1 MVDFPWIFCV
11 GTKDTP
17 PRPVRR
23 LPAGQ
28 LEAFSLSPAE
38 VFMICTQR
46 ERERGAW
53 GGGFNSIVSFFAKRF
68 SVQ

>member
-1 MVDFPWIFCV
+1 MVDFLWIFRV

-38 VFMICTQR
+38 VFMICTHR
-46 ERERGAW
+46 ERERGL
-53 GGGFNSIVSFFAKRF
+53 GRGI
-68 SVQ
+68 